1 MTNKSIHDNLLSNM
15 NSQQYIE
22 KSDNVS
28 NLQEAIDFIAAKF
41 VFDEASYPL
50 LQKLSPEEKLQ
61 FSVNHSL
68 QHMAKSLGKIATHLE
83 DVDHGGKGNMN
94 LLKEGLV
101 KQLINVLRLAEL
113 LDISGDDLLKEVPK
127 FMS

>member
-1 MTNKSIHDNLLSNM
+1 M
-15 NSQQYIE
+15 NSQHSFE
-22 KSDNVS
+22 KGADIRS
-28 NLQEAIDFIAAKF
+28 LQEAIDFIAEKF

-68 QHMAKSLGKIATHLE
+68 QHMAKVLGKIATHLE
-83 DVDHGGKGNMN
+83 DVDHGGAGSAD
-94 LLKEGLV
+94 LLHEGLV

-113 LDISGDDLLKEVPK
+113 LDISGDDLLKDIPK
-127 FMS
+127 FVR

>member
-1 MTNKSIHDNLLSNM
+1 MNSIHNIQS
-15 NSQQYIE
+15 E
-22 KSDNVS
+22 NVG

-41 VFDEASYPL
+41 VFNEASYPL
-50 LQKLSPEEKLQ
+50 LQKLSPEGKLQ

-83 DVDHGGKGNMN
+83 DVDHGGKGDVK
-94 LLKEGLV
+94 LLEEGLV

-113 LDISGDDLLKEVPK
+113 LNISGDALLKSIPK
-127 FMS
+127 YMK